1 MTVSEIKPQN
11 ITDFD
16 FEKEVMEGEGLLL
29 VDFWAP
35 WCGPCHTMAP
45 VLEEF
50 TKKNESKVKVYK
62 LDVEDNPK
70 TQERLGIKSIPT
82 LIFFKNGEPLDTTHG
97 VLSETA
103 LQSKLDSLISE

>member
-1 MTVSEIKPQN
+1 MSDNKPKN

-16 FEKEVMEGEGLLL
+16 FEKEVIEGEGLLL

-35 WCGPCHTMAP
+35 WCGSCHTMAP

-50 TKKNESKVKVYK
+50 TKKNQLKVKVYK

-70 TQERLGIKSIPT
+70 TQESLSIKSIPT
-82 LIFFKNGEPLDTTHG
+82 LIFFKNGEPVDTTSG
-97 VLSETA
+97 ILSANA
-103 LQSKLDSLISE
+103 LQSKLDSLLAE

>member
-1 MTVSEIKPQN
+1 MDETKPQN

-16 FEKEVMEGEGLLL
+16 FEKEIIKREGLLL

-50 TKKNESKVKVYK
+50 TKKNDLKVKVYK

-82 LIFFKNGEPLDTTHG
+82 LIFFKNGEPVDTTLG
-97 VLSETA
+97 VLSANA
-103 LQSKLDSLISE
+103 LQSKLESLIAE

>member
-1 MTVSEIKPQN
+1 MAETKPQN

-16 FEKEVMEGEGLLL
+16 FEKEIIKGEGLLL

-50 TKKNESKVKVYK
+50 TKKNDSKVKVYK

-82 LIFFKNGEPLDTTHG
+82 LIFFKNGEPVDTIPG
-97 VLSETA
+97 VQSANA
-103 LQSKLDSLISE
+103 LQSKLDSLLSD